1 MLTIKSNNDIHLT
14 QGDSAILNVE
24 ITNDDG
30 TPYNIKEGDTLTMT
44 VKSTNGT
51 KIFSKTGQA
60 YESIILEPKDTADVG
75 VGRYKYDIQLNT
87 ENQVYTII
95 TVSSFFVEEGV
106 TDNE

>member
-1 MLTIKSNNDIHLT
+1 MLTIKGNDIHLT
-14 QGDSAILNVE
+14 KGDSAYLNVE

-30 TPYNIKEGDTLTMT
+30 TPYAIKEGDSLTMT

-51 KIFSKTGQA
+51 LIFSKTGQA
-60 YESIILEPKDTADVG
+60 YESIILEPKDTIDVG

-95 TVSSFFVEEGV
+95 SVSSFFIEEGV
-106 TDNE
+106 TDE

>member
-1 MLTIKSNNDIHLT
+1 MMLTIKGNEVHLT

-30 TPYNIKEGDTLTMT
+30 TPYAIKEGDSLTIT
-44 VKSTNGT
+44 VKATNGT
-51 KIFSKTGQA
+51 KIFSKTVQA
-60 YESIILEPKDTADVG
+60 YESIIIEPQDTIDVG

-95 TVSSFFVEEGV
+95 PVSSFFIEEGLS
-106 TDNE
+106 E

>member
-1 MLTIKSNNDIHLT
+1 MMLTIKGNEIHLT

-30 TPYNIKEGDTLTMT
+30 TPYNIKEGDSLTMT
-44 VKSTNGT
+44 VKATNGT
-51 KIFSKTGQA
+51 KIFSKTVQA
-60 YESIILEPKDTADVG
+60 YESIIIEPQDTIDVG

-95 TVSSFFVEEGV
+95 PVSSFFVEEGL
-106 TDNE
+106 TE

>member
-1 MLTIKSNNDIHLT
+1 MMLTIKGNEIHLT

-30 TPYNIKEGDTLTMT
+30 TPYAIKEGDSLTMT
-44 VKSTNGT
+44 VKATNGT
-51 KIFSKTGQA
+51 KIFSKTVQA
-60 YESIILEPKDTADVG
+60 YESIIIEPQDTIDVG

-95 TVSSFFVEEGV
+95 PVSSFFIEEGL
-106 TDNE
+106 TE

>member
-14 QGDSAILNVE
+14 QGDSAYLNVE

-30 TPYNIKEGDTLTMT
+30 TPYAIKEGDTLTMT
-44 VKSTNGT
+44 VKATNGT
-51 KIFSKTGQA
+51 KIFSKTVQA
-60 YESIILEPKDTADVG
+60 YESIIIEPQDTINVG

-95 TVSSFFVEEGV
+95 SVSSFFVEEGLS
-106 TDNE
+106 E

>member
-14 QGDSAILNVE
+14 QGDSAYLTVE

-44 VKSTNGT
+44 VKATNGT
-51 KIFSKTGQA
+51 KIFYKTVQA
-60 YESIILEPKDTADVG
+60 YESIIIEPKDTADVG

-95 TVSSFFVEEGV
+95 PVSFFFIEEGI
-106 TDNE
+106 TE